1 MGFHALVA
9 QLVEQRPFKLLVVG
23 SSPAERIMSCQGEE
37 EPHANVR
44 SICVHEADGTSIFF
58 IRDSDDKTYVIASGA
73 NGAPVLDRNST
84 TDDAIAFIN
93 EFPSC
98 VRCVPLALRRR
109 KAVRAAMRLASIGVV
124 PDKDRI

>member
-37 EPHANVR
+37 VPHANVR
-44 SICVHEADGTSIFF
+44 SICVHDDGITSIFF
-58 IRDSDDKTYVIASGA
+58 IRDSDDRTYVIASGA

-84 TDDAIAFIN
+84 TEDAISFIN

-109 KAVRAAMRLASIGVV
+109 KSVRAAMRLAAIGVG
-124 PDKDRI
+124 PDKDKP